1 MSRFA
6 TGVWAV
12 LMVLVFAECGTPVH
26 IVVPSDLRSEARRD
40 SLVAA
45 WAPNF
50 ANLTV
55 FVDAGHGGTDRT
67 SMGPAGD
74 VVEADVNLRVA
85 LRLRDLLAKAGA
97 RVVMSRETDVTV
109 PLSARAQ
116 QANVNNADMFVS
128 IHHNAAQND
137 QTNYT
142 ATFYHARAGDMVYKA
157 SSHDL
162 ARYIQRDLSYA
173 MGVPGGLSSF
183 DGTMSDYDVAPNE
196 GFHVLRE
203 TRMTAVLVEC
213 SFFTSAYEEQRLR
226 RDDYN
231 DIQAWGI
238 FRGIARYLQAGI
250 PVLRLASPLVFAS
263 RKPTIDIEVT
273 DRSDIRDESVRVFI
287 NGREE
292 GFSFNRKTRRITVTP
307 TDELSDGYHLL
318 SAQVRNAG
326 GNSSA
331 PFEVYFAV
339 GRPPAALRSTAEPA
353 MVPDDDG
360 AYSVITI
367 TAVDSAGNPVPDGLP
382 LRFQTSTGVD
392 TMLALRGGAARIP
405 LYPAKRA
412 RVTFSASNGPIK
424 TEGAVTSSPDARY
437 TRGFIVGAD
446 GQPVAHAEIQL
457 PGGRTVTA
465 SEAGEYVIAGA
476 APTGIEITIRAPGWY
491 ARQEALTPQ
500 MVQDP
505 IILSPVANG
514 VLRGVPVLVE
524 LFTAKA
530 ESDGSRADGRIMR
543 SLVDLL
549 EASGARVVL
558 LHEFAGKRRDSV
570 LASLPT
576 AALVQ
581 LGEQS
586 AKRATIRVNA
596 LPASLKLAQ
605 SLARMLGVHGVT
617 AVDKTPQRIS
627 AANTQAK
634 RTQLALLVPRA
645 DARGYEARALP
656 WHAAQHAWA
665 LYQSLAGSAGYAA
678 RGSRTIEAVVADR
691 ASGAPA
697 PYATVE
703 LNGTM
708 RGVTDVRGI
717 CIFRW
722 VSTAHDD
729 VRAANPDLHTV
740 TSVKTTIE

>member
-1 MSRFA
+1 
-6 TGVWAV
+6 
-12 LMVLVFAECGTPVH
+12 MVLVFAECGTPVH
-26 IVVPSDLRSEARRD
+26 IVVPSDLRSEGRRD
-40 SLVAA
+40 SLIAA

-50 ANLTV
+50 ANLTI
-55 FVDAGHGGTDRT
+55 FVDPGHGGDDRT
-67 SMGPAGD
+67 NMGPAKD

-85 LRLRDLLAKAGA
+85 LRLRDLLTRAGA
-97 RVVMSRETDVTV
+97 RVVMSRDTDATV

-142 ATFYHARAGDMVYKA
+142 ATFYHARPGDMAYKA

-173 MGVPGGLSSF
+173 MGVPGGLASF
-183 DGTMSDYDVAPNE
+183 DGTMSDFDVAPNG

-213 SFFTSAYEEQRLR
+213 SFFTSAYEEQRLKR
-226 RDDYN
+226 EDYN

-238 FRGIARYLQAGI
+238 FRGITRYLQAGI
-250 PVLRLASPLVFAS
+250 PVLRYASPTVFAS
-263 RKPTIDIEVT
+263 KKPTIDIEVS

-292 GFSFNRKTRRITVTP
+292 GFSYSRKSRRITVTP
-307 TDELSDGYHLL
+307 TDELSDGHHLL

-331 PFEVYFAV
+331 PFEMYFAV
-339 GRPPAALRSTAEPA
+339 GRAPAALRSTAEPA
-353 MVPDDDG
+353 MVPESED

-367 TAVDSAGNPVPDGLP
+367 TAVDSAGAAVPDGLP
-382 LRFQTSTGVD
+382 LRFRTSAGVD
-392 TMLALRGGAARIP
+392 TMLVLRNGAARIP

-412 RVTFSASNGPIK
+412 RVTFSASNGPVK
-424 TEGAVTSSPDARY
+424 TEGAVTTSPDARY

-446 GQPVAHAEIQL
+446 GQPVAHAVVEL

-476 APTGIEITIRAPGWY
+476 SPTGIEITIRAPGWY
-491 ARQEALTPQ
+491 TRREAITPQ

-514 VLRGVPVLVE
+514 VLRGVPIILE
-524 LFTAKA
+524 LLTAKA
-530 ESDGSRADGRIMR
+530 ESDGSRADGRILR
-543 SLVDLL
+543 ALADLL

-558 LHEFAGKRRDSV
+558 LHEYAGRRRDSV

-581 LGEQS
+581 IGEQA
-586 AKRATIRVNA
+586 AKRATIRVNTV
-596 LPASLKLAQ
+596 PASLKLAH
-605 SLARMLGVHGVT
+605 SLVRMLGVHGI
-617 AVDKTPQRIS
+617 AAIDKTPQRIS
-627 AANTQAK
+627 AANAVAK
-634 RTQLALLVPRA
+634 RTQLALLMPRA
-645 DARGYEARALP
+645 DARGYESRALP
-656 WHAAQHAWA
+656 WHAAQHAWSI
-665 LYQSLAGSAGYAA
+665 YQSLAAAAGYAP
-678 RGSRTIEAVVADR
+678 RGTRTIEAVVTER
-691 ASGAPA
+691 TGGAPA
-697 PYATVE
+697 AYAPVE
-703 LNGTM
+703 LNGTL
-708 RGVTDVRGI
+708 RGVTDARGI

-722 VSTAHDD
+722 MSTPHDD
-729 VRAANPDLHTV
+729 VRAASPDIHTV
-740 TSVKTTIE
+740 TSVKTVVE